1 MTEVLREEMKEIF
14 KDSESPFPPT
24 DGGVKFKKLR
34 KMNTNLQAPNRD
46 SQQNY

>member
-24 DGGVKFKKLR
+24 PTDGGVKFKKLR
-34 KMNTNLQAPNRD
+34 KMNTNLQAPKRD
-46 SQQNY
+46 SQ

>member
-14 KDSESPFPPT
+14 KDSENPFPPT

-46 SQQNY
+46 SQ